1 MLCVRERPGGS
12 FSFQRRGLCN
22 LLFFF
27 TCFFWS
33 DYAGSLFLGSSGVLT
48 HIKVFIKVGPSTPQ
62 RWLGLCIHSIKK
74 STQKWCEMYWYAV
87 MCVFISHI
95 LQTKRIKLYNTISLS
110 LTRPRV
116 PTLEWPAQES
126 LPIDLIPTVVTYN
139 STISSFGAHWDFKL
153 QGAEVRYF

>member
-12 FSFQRRGLCN
+12 FSFQQGVLQ
-22 LLFFF
+22 LFVF
-27 TCFFWS
+27 TIFFWS
-33 DYAGSLFLGSSGVLT
+33 DYAGNLFLGSSGVLT

-62 RWLGLCIHSIKK
+62 RWLGLGVHSIKK
-74 STQKWCEMYWYAV
+74 SMQKWCEMYWYIV
-87 MCVFISHI
+87 MCVDFYGF
-95 LQTKRIKLYNTISLS
+95 LTFLKLKESNSTISLS